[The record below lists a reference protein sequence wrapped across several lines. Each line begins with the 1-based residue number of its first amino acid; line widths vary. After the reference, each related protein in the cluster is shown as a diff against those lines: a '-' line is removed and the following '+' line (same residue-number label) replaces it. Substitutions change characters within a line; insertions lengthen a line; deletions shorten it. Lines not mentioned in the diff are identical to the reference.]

1 MLKNAEMT
9 KLVHDC
15 KNWWHQLTTLDWP
28 PWIDGE
34 VKKYRQ
40 SKTVNRIKIETTNAQ
55 SKHQVGL
62 PSKNK
67 RYVEVLSQSTKTI
80 LELPQINISSS
91 GETKYRN
98 NL

>member
-1 MLKNAEMT
+1 MIVKIDDTNS
-9 KLVHDC
+9 
-15 KNWWHQLTTLDWP
+15 P